1 MDMGIKRWSYIKVL
15 MSGIILLCIIAVGC
29 GGDSAEAPEPTA
41 MESSAA
47 TDVPATAPSTSVPAT
62 SAVEPSTPV
71 VATRAPEST
80 AADVGETKDAGY
92 LTPPEADARYGGVLR
107 WGGIANSTL
116 YDLHQT
122 GSIANMGPQAP
133 MFDLLV
139 QVDPV
144 NWDSIIAD
152 IATSWIVSD
161 DGLTYTFTIRE
172 GVKFHD
178 GAPLT
183 AEDVA
188 ASFDQIVFPPAGVLS
203 PRQGLFD
210 AVTEIVAV
218 DAGTVEFRL
227 RERRPFLLSAI
238 KGGFNVIVRKETL
251 EANGYDL
258 RRVPTYPGTGPFVT
272 DSLEP
277 GVVRKLT
284 RNDGYWNP
292 ELPYLDGIEAYHFDL
307 GPKTGAA
314 CLANNLDFCFG
325 IDPISEERAAASNI
339 VTARIFPTVPLGLW
353 MNSNTKPFDDVRVRQ
368 AVNLVLDKPALV
380 EAVYE
385 VFPTVPSG
393 WLMPTDPLFED
404 YWAEVKDLPGWRTP
418 TEEDRAEARRLMEEA
433 GYADGIDD
441 LVLIVRQTISF
452 FEAWSPIVQD
462 VLARELNINSELKPV
477 ASGAWY
483 EEVKNGNYDLSITGF
498 GVTLPHVADYWS
510 NAFRTDGGYN
520 FIPYSNPEFDGI
532 VAATQMEADPVKFQQ
547 LIDDGIELLDREV
560 PMIVFGSLFV
570 IDAWYD
576 YVHPGGAAT
585 KGANYWEGMRNEI
598 WWMEER

>member
-1 MDMGIKRWSYIKVL
+1 
-15 MSGIILLCIIAVGC
+15 
-29 GGDSAEAPEPTA
+29 

-47 TDVPATAPSTSVPAT
+47 TDVTATAPSTSVPAT

-71 VATRAPEST
+71 VATRAPGST
-80 AADVGETKDAGY
+80 AADVAETKDAGY
-92 LTPPEADARYGGVLR
+92 LTPPESNARYGGVLR

-144 NWDSIIAD
+144 NWDSIIPD
-152 IATSWIVSD
+152 LATSWTVSD
-161 DGLTYTFTIRE
+161 DGLTYTFTLRE

-178 GAPLT
+178 GAALT
-183 AEDVA
+183 ADYVA
-188 ASFDQIVFPPAGVLS
+188 ASFEQIVFPPAGVLS

-227 RERRPFLLSAI
+227 REPRPILLSKI

-251 EANGYDL
+251 EENGYDL

-284 RNDGYWNP
+284 RNDAYWNP

-325 IDPISEERAAASNI
+325 IDPISEERAPASNI

-385 VFPTVPSG
+385 VFPTAPSG

-433 GYADGIDD
+433 GYADGIHDLNQSQGGMCIW
-441 LVLIVRQTISF
+441 LVL
-452 FEAWSPIVQD
+452 
-462 VLARELNINSELKPV
+462 
-477 ASGAWY
+477 G
-483 EEVKNGNYDLSITGF
+483 TGM
-498 GVTLPHVADYWS
+498 GVT
-510 NAFRTDGGYN
+510 
-520 FIPYSNPEFDGI
+520 
-532 VAATQMEADPVKFQQ
+532 Q
-547 LIDDGIELLDREV
+547 
-560 PMIVFGSLFV
+560 
-570 IDAWYD
+570 
-576 YVHPGGAAT
+576 
-585 KGANYWEGMRNEI
+585 
-598 WWMEER
+598 